1 MFGQLTTAVQFY
13 LYGRRH
19 FTATGW
25 QRAAARYN
33 PSDLDTLDLDARTY
47 LVTGANSG
55 IGLTLSKY
63 LARRGATLFMVCR
76 NPERAAR
83 ARDEVAAEAK
93 DGSRVH
99 TVICD
104 CGLDSDVRKAVKEV
118 GTKARSLDGVVCNAG
133 ALLNSRTLTPA
144 GHEVTYAT
152 HLLHGSYLLTLEAM
166 PLLRKVRP
174 ADVTAP
180 GRGRGGAPP

>member
-33 PSDLDTLDLDARTY
+33 PSDLDALDLDARTY

-83 ARDEVAAEAK
+83 AR
-93 DGSRVH
+93 
-99 TVICD
+99 VIPST
-104 CGLDSDVRKAVKEV
+104 G
-118 GTKARSLDGVVCNAG
+118 
-133 ALLNSRTLTPA
+133 
-144 GHEVTYAT
+144 
-152 HLLHGSYLLTLEAM
+152 
-166 PLLRKVRP
+166 
-174 ADVTAP
+174 
-180 GRGRGGAPP
+180 

>member
-33 PSDLDTLDLDARTY
+33 PSDLDALDLDARTY

-83 ARDEVAAEAK
+83 APACPMREPLTRR
-93 DGSRVH
+93 G
-99 TVICD
+99 
-104 CGLDSDVRKAVKEV
+104 
-118 GTKARSLDGVVCNAG
+118 ARAFI
-133 ALLNSRTLTPA
+133 
-144 GHEVTYAT
+144 E
-152 HLLHGSYLLTLEAM
+152 
-166 PLLRKVRP
+166 
-174 ADVTAP
+174 
-180 GRGRGGAPP
+180 RGDARISSCAR